1 MSKYFLKFFH
11 HALIIQLSME
21 ILLQLGILL
30 LFSQIVHVCFF
41 AYFSGTLIIIENK
54 LNNPL
59 CRSVQNKTSVNLH
72 LLQFLE

>member
-1 MSKYFLKFFH
+1 
-11 HALIIQLSME
+11 ME

-30 LFSQIVHVCFF
+30 SSQIVHVCFF

-59 CRSVQNKTSVNLH
+59 CRSVQNKPSVNLH